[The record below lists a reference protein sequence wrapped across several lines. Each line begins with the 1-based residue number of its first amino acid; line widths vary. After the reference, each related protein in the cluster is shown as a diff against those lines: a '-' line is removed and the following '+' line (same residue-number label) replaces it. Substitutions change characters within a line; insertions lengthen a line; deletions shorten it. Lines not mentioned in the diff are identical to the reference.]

1 MSETIAIES
10 NSGSAPSKGVLRVN
24 VAERPF
30 KLRDSSSTRTIVCVI
45 FNSYSLFA
53 NFSLEIILG
62 SNTALRRLLS
72 FNRMRFLNRNRLYFF
87 MTESS
92 LLTELISLSAQKFPQ
107 AMALTSGNQNMSY
120 KDLYVNVKQFAS
132 GLLNLG
138 LERSERVAIY
148 LEKRFETVIASFGA
162 PAAGAVFVPV
172 NPLLK
177 PEQVAFILRDCN
189 VRVLVTSP
197 ERLALMKDA
206 LAECHDLRH
215 VVVTDSVAD
224 ADLTGQSGT
233 NNEDPRVTGP
243 VQLTF
248 WRDLLGSPPRPG
260 HRLIDTDMA
269 AILYTSGSTGK
280 PKGVVLSHR
289 NMVAG
294 AKSVASY
301 LENNAQDTLL
311 AALPLSFDAGFSQL
325 TTAFHAGARV
335 VLLNYLMPR
344 DVLKAMAREGVTG
357 LTAVPPLYIQLAT
370 LDWPTSINDK
380 LRYFANTGGRMP
392 RETLNVLR
400 QQVPQAKPFLMYG
413 LTEAFRSTYLPPEE
427 VDRRPDS
434 IGKAIPNAEILV
446 LREDGSPCSPEEPG
460 ELVHR
465 GALVGLGYWN
475 DADKTAE
482 RYKLLASDAPGRQ
495 AGLQLPEYAVFS
507 GDTVR
512 RDAQGF
518 LYFIGRRDEMMKTSG
533 YRVSPTE
540 VEEIL
545 YSTQLVGECVAFG
558 VEHPSLGHAIHV
570 IATQASNTG
579 ARGLNDLMLEC
590 RTRMP
595 AYMVPASIEFVDG
608 SLPRN
613 PNGKIDRKFLS
624 AEWARRHAA

>member
-1 MSETIAIES
+1 
-10 NSGSAPSKGVLRVN
+10 
-24 VAERPF
+24 
-30 KLRDSSSTRTIVCVI
+30 
-45 FNSYSLFA
+45 
-53 NFSLEIILG
+53 
-62 SNTALRRLLS
+62 
-72 FNRMRFLNRNRLYFF
+72 
-87 MTESS
+87 MTESM
-92 LLTELISLSAQKFPQ
+92 LLTELLNVTAERTPQALALTNGASSLSY
-107 AMALTSGNQNMSY
+107 G
-120 KDLYVNVKQFAS
+120 DLNAGVARFAS
-132 GLLNLG
+132 GLVG
-138 LERSERVAIY
+138 LDLQRGERVAIY
-148 LEKRFETVIASFGA
+148 LEKRFETVVASFGA

-177 PEQVAFILRDCN
+177 PEQVAYILRDCN

-197 ERLALMKDA
+197 ERLDLVKDA
-206 LAECHDLRH
+206 LVDCPDLRH
-215 VVVTDSVAD
+215 VVATDSA
-224 ADLTGQSGT
+224 ANSERAG
-233 NNEDPRVTGP
+233 VTVTAP
-243 VQLTF
+243 WQLTC
-248 WRDLLGSPPRPG
+248 WRDLLSGPVRPG
-260 HRLIDTDMA
+260 HRVIDIDMA

-301 LENNAQDTLL
+301 LENNCEDVLL

-344 DVLKAMAREGVTG
+344 DVLRAMEREGVTG
-357 LTAVPPLYIQLAT
+357 LTAVPPLYIQLAQ
-370 LDWPTSINDK
+370 LEWPAALNER

-392 RETLNVLR
+392 RETLNLLR
-400 QQVPQAKPFLMYG
+400 QRVPKAKPFLMYG

-446 LREDGSPCSPEEPG
+446 LREDGSACSPEEPG

-465 GALVGLGYWN
+465 GALVGMGYWN
-475 DADKTAE
+475 DAGKTAE
-482 RYKLLASDAPGRQ
+482 RYKQLASDAPGRQ
-495 AGLQLPEYAVFS
+495 PGLQLPEYAVFS

-512 RDAQGF
+512 MDSEGF

-545 YSTQLVGECVAFG
+545 YATQLVGECVAFG
-558 VEHPSLGHAIHV
+558 VDHPTLGQAIHV
-570 IATQASNTG
+570 IATYAIGTG
-579 ARGLNDLMLEC
+579 TRGPNDLMSEC

-595 AYMVPASIEFVDG
+595 AYMVPAGIEFVAG
-608 SLPRN
+608 PLPRN
-613 PNGKIDRKFLS
+613 PNGKIDRKLLS
-624 AEWARRHAA
+624 TEWVERHGAERSSS